1 LAAVTYRWEIMPP
14 APAEHLTSFPD
25 LSPLV
30 VQLLYNRRVSS
41 PDAVEAFLDT
51 RLIRSNPFLLKGMDK
66 ATTRLRQA
74 IRADEAIAVYGDYDA
89 DGVTATALLVSTL
102 TTLGAQVVPYIPSRK
117 DEGYGLNN
125 DALEKLA
132 RQGVKVVVTVDCGIR
147 AVEQVAFAHS
157 LGLDMIITDHHIPS
171 PDDLPPAIAVID
183 PKREDDPYPY
193 KHLAGVGLAFR
204 LAQALLRA
212 ESKVRISKSDE
223 FAQEEGLLDLVALG
237 TVADL
242 APLGGENRIIV
253 RHGLEKLNQDWQAL
267 RPGIAAM
274 LREARL
280 HPGQVDADTIGF
292 VLGPRLNAAGRMGDA
307 MDAYDLLMASSSE
320 EAADLAQQLG
330 NQNRQRTNLTAAM
343 VEHARN
349 QVAEFSDDLIYVLA
363 SPTYRAGIAGLVASR
378 IKDEFYRPTLVI
390 GMEKGQSKGSARSI
404 KAFHITE
411 ALEQCRDLLVRY
423 GGHAAAAG
431 CTVRNDSIDALRS
444 RLRDIARGQLKP
456 SDLIPSVQVD
466 MVLPFARVNWETLSL
481 TKQLEPCGMGNPH
494 PTFASYDVQ
503 VRHCR
508 TVGRETGGTRHLQ
521 LALSDGKA
529 VWDAIAFRTR
539 WLPEEVPPR
548 IDVVYTLAASTWNGR
563 KRLQLRV
570 KDLRPSQVQ
579 EQPS

>member
-1 LAAVTYRWEIMPP
+1 MAAVAHRWEIMPP
-14 APAEHLTSFPD
+14 APAEHLASFPD

-30 VQLLYNRRVSS
+30 VQLLYNRQVSS

-89 DGVTATALLVSTL
+89 DGVTATALLVSAL
-102 TTLGAQVVPYIPSRK
+102 TALGAQVVPYIPSRK

-125 DALEKLA
+125 GALEKLA
-132 RQGVKVVVTVDCGIR
+132 RQGVKVIVTVDCGIR
-147 AVEQVAFAHS
+147 AVEQIAFARD
-157 LGLDMIITDHHIPS
+157 LGLDIIITDHHIPS

-183 PKREDDPYPY
+183 PKREDDPHPY

-212 ESKVRISKSDE
+212 QSKVRVSKSDE
-223 FAQEEGLLDLVALG
+223 FPQEEDLLDLVALG

-242 APLGGENRIIV
+242 APLVGENRIIV
-253 RHGLEKLNQDWQAL
+253 RHGLEKLNKDWQSL

-274 LREARL
+274 LREAKVQ
-280 HPGQVDADTIGF
+280 PGQVNADTIGF
-292 VLGPRLNAAGRMGDA
+292 ALGPRLNAAGRLGDA
-307 MDAYDLLMASSSE
+307 MDAYGLLMASSSE
-320 EAADLAQQLG
+320 EAAELAQQLG
-330 NQNRQRTNLTAAM
+330 NQNRQRTDLTAAM

-349 QVAEFSDDLIYVLA
+349 QVAEFGDDLIYVLA
-363 SPTYRAGIAGLVASR
+363 SPTYEAGIVGLVASR

-390 GMEKGQSKGSARSI
+390 ATEEGQSKGSARSI
-404 KAFHITE
+404 KAFHFTE

-431 CTVRNDSIDALRS
+431 CTVRNDNIDAFRS
-444 RLRDIARGQLKP
+444 QLRDIARRQLKP
-456 SDLIPSVQVD
+456 SDLIPSLQVD
-466 MVLPFARVNWETLSL
+466 MVLPFARVNWDTLSL
-481 TKQLEPCGMGNPH
+481 TQQLEPCGMGNPH

-503 VRHCR
+503 VRRCR
-508 TVGRETGGTRHLQ
+508 SVGRQSGGMGNLQ
-521 LALSDGKA
+521 LTLTDGRA
-529 VWDAIAFRTR
+529 VGDAIAFRTR
-539 WLPEEVPPR
+539 WLPEEIPAR

-563 KRLQLRV
+563 RRLQLRV
-570 KDLRPSQVQ
+570 KDLRPSQAQ
-579 EQPS
+579 QHPS

>member
-1 LAAVTYRWEIMPP
+1 M
-14 APAEHLTSFPD
+14 
-25 LSPLV
+25 
-30 VQLLYNRRVSS
+30 SS
-41 PDAVEAFLDT
+41 PDAVEAFLHT

-89 DGVTATALLVSTL
+89 DGVTATALLVSAL
-102 TTLGAQVVPYIPSRK
+102 TALGAQVVPYIPSRR
-117 DEGYGLNN
+117 DEGYGLYNA
-125 DALEKLA
+125 ALEKLA

-147 AVEQVAFAHS
+147 AVKQVAFARD

-183 PKREDDPYPY
+183 PKREDDPHPY

-212 ESKVRISKSDE
+212 QSKVRVSKSDE
-223 FAQEEGLLDLVALG
+223 FPREEDLLDLVALG

-242 APLGGENRIIV
+242 APLVGENRIIV
-253 RHGLEKLNQDWQAL
+253 RHGLEKLNKDWQSL

-274 LREARL
+274 LREAKVQ
-280 HPGQVDADTIGF
+280 PGQVNADTIGF
-292 VLGPRLNAAGRMGDA
+292 ALGPRLNAAGRLGDA
-307 MDAYDLLMASSSE
+307 MDAYGLLMASSSE
-320 EAADLAQQLG
+320 EAAELAQQLG
-330 NQNRQRTNLTAAM
+330 NQNRQRTDLTTTM

-349 QVAEFSDDLIYVLA
+349 QVAEFGDDLIYVLA
-363 SPTYRAGIAGLVASR
+363 SPTYKAGIAGLVASR

-390 GMEKGQSKGSARSI
+390 AMEKEQSKGSARSI

-431 CTVRNDSIDALRS
+431 CTVRNDNIDALRL
-444 RLRDIARGQLKP
+444 RLCEIARRQLKP
-456 SDLIPSVQVD
+456 SDLIPSLQVD
-466 MVLPFARVNWETLSL
+466 MVLPFARVNWDTLSL
-481 TKQLEPCGMGNPH
+481 TEQLEPCGMGNPH

-503 VRHCR
+503 LRRCR
-508 TVGRETGGTRHLQ
+508 SLGRRSGAMGNLQ
-521 LALSDGKA
+521 LTLTDGRA
-529 VWDAIAFRTR
+529 VGDAIAFRTR
-539 WLPEEVPPR
+539 WLPEEIPAR
-548 IDVVYTLAASTWNGR
+548 IDIVYTLAASTWNGR